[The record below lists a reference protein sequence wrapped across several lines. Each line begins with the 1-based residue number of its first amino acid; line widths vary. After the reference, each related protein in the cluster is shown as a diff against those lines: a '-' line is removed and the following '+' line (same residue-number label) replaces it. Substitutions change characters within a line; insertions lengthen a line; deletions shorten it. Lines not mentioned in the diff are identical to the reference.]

1 MTTVHCKRK
10 KKSNGSTSFNDLVN
24 LQSQPS
30 CPSFYDHKIRLESS
44 EREDHI
50 EVLYHSMSEETSL
63 CTDDG
68 PLLPLAASIT
78 LTPAD
83 YRDDASVWVQHTF
96 PQTYTSQWGFKA
108 ERITYLKKETQEH
121 PVSPL
126 AHTVKIKY

>member
-1 MTTVHCKRK
+1 MLK
-10 KKSNGSTSFNDLVN
+10 KKKTIKKNLKESNGSTSFNDLVN

-30 CPSFYDHKIRLESS
+30 CPSFHYQKIRLESS

-68 PLLPLAASIT
+68 PLLPLAVSIT

-83 YRDDASVWVQHTF
+83 YKDDAPVWEHHTF

-108 ERITYLKKETQEH
+108 E
-121 PVSPL
+121 
-126 AHTVKIKY
+126 